1 MVDAIQ
7 RQVDCINKT
16 NFRCQNSKVMAYIN
30 AKDSQTANKLAM
42 AKFMSKF
49 LAMQIA

>member
-1 MVDAIQ
+1 M
-7 RQVDCINKT
+7 T
-16 NFRCQNSKVMAYIN
+16 YIN
-30 AKDSQTANKLAM
+30 AKDSKIANILAM

>member
-7 RQVDCINKT
+7 RQDNCINKT
-16 NFRCQNSKVMAYIN
+16 NFRCYKSMAMTYIN
-30 AKDSQTANKLAM
+30 AKDSQKANILAM